1 MAKESIIQTLIGDVE
16 RLMKLH
22 DGAMAEVETLRAKN
36 EEQNK
41 KIRTLQKELKDT
53 QKALSEQSL
62 RQAMGGSSANKA
74 AAKAQI
80 NRLLR
85 EVDKCIVMVSK
96 RI

>member
-1 MAKESIIQTLIGDVE
+1 MAKENIIQTLIGDVE

-22 DGAMAEVETLRAKN
+22 DEAMAEVETLRAKN

>member
-1 MAKESIIQTLIGDVE
+1 MAKESIIKTLIGDVE

-22 DGAMAEVETLRAKN
+22 ESATAEVKALRAKN
-36 EEQNK
+36 EEQSA
-41 KIRTLQKELKDT
+41 KIRDLQAQLKAMRKEV
-53 QKALSEQSL
+53 SEQSL
-62 RQAMGGSSANKA
+62 RQAMVGSTANKA

-85 EVDKCIVMVSK
+85 EVDTCIAMVSK

>member
-1 MAKESIIQTLIGDVE
+1 MAKESIIKTLVGDVE

-22 DGAMAEVETLRAKN
+22 ESATAEVAVLRAKN
-36 EEQNK
+36 EEQGA
-41 KIRTLQKELKDT
+41 KIRDLQAQLKAMRKE
-53 QKALSEQSL
+53 LSEQSL
-62 RQAMGGSSANKA
+62 RQAMAGATANKA

-85 EVDKCIVMVSK
+85 EVETCITMVSK